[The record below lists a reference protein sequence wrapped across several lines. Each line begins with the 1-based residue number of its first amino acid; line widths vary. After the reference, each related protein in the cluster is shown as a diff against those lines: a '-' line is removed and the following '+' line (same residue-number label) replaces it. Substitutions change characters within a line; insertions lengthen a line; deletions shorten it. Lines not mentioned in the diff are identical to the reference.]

1 LFHVERVP
9 GLCECEDILCVHGWA
24 PRFVLA
30 AIARE
35 GTHVGASNIDFSAL
49 FIDRD
54 TDQEHAQE
62 ADHVGHLKFQPR
74 VETVLETRR
83 QPRNEQ
89 EKRRE
94 IEREVDADM
103 ASVLSEH
110 LEKRTMMI
118 EKMFAEMVA
127 AKQEQFSPGGAH
139 EDTGDEVAS
148 TIMPGHSSS
157 VVERYMSNQKFM
169 PTSAY
174 VLQRKSTVLEPVS
187 EESNFIEPRKDV
199 VAGFVKTNS
208 MMRVEKASNDRVYL
222 INGLAAPFK
231 DSRLNFLIHFH
242 TALHECSFNPQT
254 DPIDALE
261 ELGNSRPKNPTGEL
275 ICQVVR
281 RTFDFDEQ
289 TIIANPFNLPFIEVG
304 MNITD
309 SVVLKTLDL
318 LRIEYKSLW
327 FAQMKC
333 LRVPGFH
340 SEYRQLSTEVFKS
353 GSRRGSR
360 VSPSRDVLNA
370 EEPHQVKPHRS
381 DTQKRHRRPQS
392 ILGFRA

>member
-1 LFHVERVP
+1 M
-9 GLCECEDILCVHGWA
+9 
-24 PRFVLA
+24 
-30 AIARE
+30 
-35 GTHVGASNIDFSAL
+35 
-49 FIDRD
+49 
-54 TDQEHAQE
+54 
-62 ADHVGHLKFQPR
+62 K
-74 VETVLETRR
+74 
-83 QPRNEQ
+83 
-89 EKRRE
+89 
-94 IEREVDADM
+94 
-103 ASVLSEH
+103 
-110 LEKRTMMI
+110 
-118 EKMFAEMVA
+118 
-127 AKQEQFSPGGAH
+127 
-139 EDTGDEVAS
+139 TGDEVAS

-360 VSPSRDVLNA
+360 ASPSRDVLNA